1 MVSTTTGV
9 RLEIFVFLDP
19 LQDVDAGHVGQIE
32 IEQDQ
37 ERVALV
43 VEAGSVLAEQ
53 VVQRVC
59 TVGERHDLVVDAG
72 AADIAL
78 DQAGMAL
85 VVLDHDDGDW
95 IAHVSV
101 FRLLAVQLIGSVIV
115 NVLPW

>member
-9 RLEIFVFLDP
+9 RLQIFVVLDP

-37 ERVALV
+37 QRVALV
-43 VEAGSVLAEQ
+43 VEAGPVLAEQ
-53 VVQRVC
+53 VVQRFC
-59 TVGERHDLVVDAG
+59 TVGERHDLIVDTG
-72 AADIAL
+72 TADIPL

-95 IAHVSV
+95 ITHVSL

-115 NVLPW
+115 NVLPL